1 MEVFTDG
8 LVAFLAAVGLSALA
22 WMAAELLLGR
32 REISVHAMIVLPVR
46 GSGAELDEAVYAACR
61 LRPRLGRYTPV
72 VLADCGLDEEGQA
85 RAAALCRANN
95 CVTVVLPSQLEEWIT

>member
-32 REISVHAMIVLPVR
+32 RASSVHAVMVLPVR
-46 GSGAELDEAVYAACR
+46 GSGAELDEAVYTACR
-61 LRPRLGRYTPV
+61 LGRGTSV
-72 VLADCGLDEEGQA
+72 VLADCGLDEEGRA
-85 RAAALCRANN
+85 RADALSRAND
-95 CVTVVLPSQLEEWIT
+95 CVTVLLPSQLEKFIT

>member
-22 WMAAELLLGR
+22 WMAAQLLLGW
-32 REISVHAMIVLPVR
+32 REPSVHAVIVLPVR
-46 GSGAELDEAVYAACR
+46 GSGAELDGAVYDACS

-85 RAAALCRANN
+85 RAAALSRANN
-95 CVTVVLPSQLEEWIT
+95 CVTVLLPSELEEFIT